1 MHKYSIQYWGRNRY
15 GDYDWVV
22 EYIYADSESL
32 AIEELKKVDTTFK
45 HPYEILNI
53 EKQWNTFGQA

>member
-45 HPYEILNI
+45 HPYEILKI
-53 EKQWNTFGQA
+53 EKQWNTSGQA